1 MFCLARTDTST
12 KAQRGISF
20 LLVDMKQPGVRV
32 RPIITLA
39 GDHEVNEVFLDDVKV
54 HESDLVGSEGQG
66 WTIAKFLL
74 ENERGGSCHAPKL
87 LADIA
92 RLREDALREPS
103 DSGVALGYDPLFGTQ
118 LARLE
123 LEAQALEITELR
135 ILEQLRLGQRPGPQS
150 SIVKL
155 VASDLRGQIDALAM
169 KVFGYVGLQLETQ
182 RPLYGPQS
190 PAAVYR
196 KDAQVAA
203 ARYLNSQAWTIFGGS
218 NEIQRIIIA
227 KTVLMI

>member
-1 MFCLARTDTST
+1 MFCLARTDSSA

-20 LLVDMKQPGVRV
+20 LLIDMRQPGVTV

-39 GDHEVNEVFLDDVKV
+39 GDHEVNEVFLENVRV
-54 HESDLVGSEGQG
+54 EAADLVGNEGEG

-74 ENERGGSCHAPKL
+74 ENERGGSCFAPKL

-92 RLREDALREPS
+92 QLREDSMHES
-103 DSGVALGYDPLFGTQ
+103 SGFDRPLAQDNLFSVQ

-155 VASDLRGQIDALAM
+155 VASDLRKQIDALAM
-169 KVFGYVGLQLETQ
+169 NVFGYSGLQLETR
-182 RPLYGPQS
+182 RPLYGEGS
-190 PAAVYR
+190 PVPVYR
-196 KDAQVAA
+196 KEAQVAA

-218 NEIQRIIIA
+218 NEVQLSIIA
-227 KTVLMI
+227 KTVLVI